1 MESLETVDQTYQ
13 KSLRVRQAY
22 EWLASKQKSNGGW
35 GEHYSSCERQENVQ
49 HEDSQVV
56 NTAGAVLALMSANY
70 PQNWSI
76 ERGIE
81 VG

>member
-1 MESLETVDQTYQ
+1 MFFALESLETVDQTYQ

-35 GEHYSSCERQENVQ
+35 GEHYSSCERQESVQ

-56 NTAGAVLALMSANY
+56 NTAGAVLALMSAH
-70 PQNWSI
+70 
-76 ERGIE
+76 
-81 VG
+81 